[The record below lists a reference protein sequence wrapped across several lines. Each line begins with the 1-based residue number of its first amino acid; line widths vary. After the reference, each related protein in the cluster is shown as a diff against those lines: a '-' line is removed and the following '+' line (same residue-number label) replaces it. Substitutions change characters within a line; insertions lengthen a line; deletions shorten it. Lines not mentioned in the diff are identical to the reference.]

1 MTDRSV
7 PHSNEAEQSALGAAM
22 LAGPYKIG
30 WLTEADFFTEQHQL
44 IWRAIQ
50 DCDRSGD
57 GCDSTTVT
65 EWFRASGQFDMIGSG
80 AYLTML
86 VNETPGPA
94 NMVGYAKIIRDH
106 SKRRRLIDLSADIGG
121 RALGGE
127 DPSDTVR
134 HIESQVIDWSV
145 GGTRGPRSI
154 LEAAGSWFDRLGKM
168 VDQAKRINTGLVDV
182 DDILIGMQPSE
193 LILVAGRPGMGKTA
207 AMLTMA
213 RNISTDHPVLL
224 FSAEMS
230 DEQLVKRMISHNVDG
245 KKLRDPSKLTPED
258 WNSVRDG
265 TRNLKNFQIYVDDTA
280 GINIFDLVARA
291 KAWKKQH
298 DIRAIFVDY
307 VGLLDCDAE
316 NRTNEISKI
325 SRQLK
330 GLAKSLDIPVIAL
343 VQLNR
348 KVEDRPD
355 KRPRLADLRESGQL
369 EQDADII
376 IFLYRHGYYHDDCDS
391 PVAEWITA
399 KHRDAEPG
407 TAFTLWQPHTQTFLN
422 AHEDLIAEYKVLA
435 TEQPRSEG
443 SRFQRTIGETA

>member
-1 MTDRSV
+1 MTDRQV

-22 LAGPYKIG
+22 MAGPYKIA
-30 WLTEADFFTEQHQL
+30 WLTEGDFFRENHRM
-44 IWRAIQ
+44 IWRAILE
-50 DCDRSGD
+50 CDRSGD
-57 GCDSTTVT
+57 GSDVVNVT
-65 EWFRASGQFDMIGSG
+65 EWFQRNGMLDKVDSG

-94 NMVGYAKIIRDH
+94 NMVGYARIVREH
-106 SKRRRLIDLSADIGG
+106 SQRRKLIELSTDIGE

-127 DPSDTVR
+127 KPTETVR
-134 HIESQVIDWSV
+134 HIESQVIDWAT

-154 LEAAGSWFDRLGKM
+154 LEAAGSWFDRLDKLT
-168 VDQAKRINTGLVDV
+168 DQSKRINTGLADV
-182 DDILIGMQPSE
+182 DKIMIGMLPSE
-193 LILVAGRPGMGKTA
+193 LILVAGRPGMGKTS

-213 RNISTDHPVLL
+213 TNISRDHPVLL

-230 DEQLVKRMISHNVDG
+230 DEQLVKRMVSHGVDG
-245 KKLRDPSKLTPED
+245 NKLRDPTQLED
-258 WNSVRDG
+258 ADWAKVRDG
-265 TRNLKNFQIYVDDTA
+265 VRKLKQYQIFVDDTG
-280 GINIFDLVARA
+280 GINIYDLVARA
-291 KAWKKQH
+291 KAWKKRH
-298 DIRAIFVDY
+298 DIRAVFVDY

-330 GLAKSLDIPVIAL
+330 TLAKTLDIPVIAL

-348 KVEDRPD
+348 KVEERPD

-376 IFLYRHGYYHDDCDS
+376 IFLYRHGYYTEGFDI
-391 PVAEWITA
+391 PIAEWIIP

-407 TAFTLWQPHTQTFLN
+407 TGYTLWQPHTQSFLN
-422 AHEDLIAEYKVLA
+422 ADQGLIAEYKSA
-435 TEQPRSEG
+435 TMEKPSGGG
-443 SRFQRTIGETA
+443 SRFQRALTGE